1 MVDSHVEVTLRLDL
15 EDRVDVYQAE
25 EGKGSFQAER

>member
-1 MVDSHVEVTLRLDL
+1 MVGSRVEVTLRLDP
-15 EDRVDVYQAE
+15 EDRVNVYQAE